1 MNRIRLKN
9 CLPVA
14 FAAVALAAP
23 GRAPAD
29 EKDRA
34 ASRAIERGLYMVN
47 AAACS
52 DCHTPLKMGPNGPEP
67 DLARG
72 LSGHPQDLAMPPA
85 PKLAEG
91 PWLWIGAATN
101 TAFAGPWGVSY
112 SANITPDTQTGIGKW
127 RERDFISAI
136 RSGKHLGTGRPI
148 LPPMPAP
155 AYANLSN
162 GDLKAIF
169 AYLMSRPP
177 VKNKVPEYQPPA
189 K

>member
-1 MNRIRLKN
+1 MNDTCLKTW
-9 CLPVA
+9 LPI
-14 FAAVALAAP
+14 AAVAVGLAAA
-23 GRAPAD
+23 GRATAD
-29 EKDRA
+29 DKDGP
-34 ASRAIERGLYMVN
+34 SSPLVKRGLYMVN

-52 DCHTPLKMGPNGPEP
+52 DCHMPLKMGPNGPEP
-67 DLARG
+67 DLSRG
-72 LSGHPQDLAMPPA
+72 LSGHPHDLRMPPA

-112 SANITPDTQTGIGKW
+112 SANITPDAETGIGRW
-127 RERDFISAI
+127 REQDFIRAI
-136 RSGKHLGTGRPI
+136 RSGKHLGVGRPI
-148 LPPMPAP
+148 MPPMPAP
-155 AYANLSN
+155 AYRNLSD

-189 K
+189 Q

>member
-1 MNRIRLKN
+1 MNSIRLKN

-14 FAAVALAAP
+14 LAVVLTGASTQTAAE
-23 GRAPAD
+23 
-29 EKDRA
+29 EKERT
-34 ASRAIERGLYMVN
+34 SGKLIQRGLYMVN
-47 AAACS
+47 AGACS

-72 LSGHPQDLAMPPA
+72 LSGHPQDLGMPPA
-85 PKLAEG
+85 PVAQE
-91 PWLWIGAATN
+91 PWMWIGAATN

-112 SANITPDTQTGIGKW
+112 SANITPDAETGIGKW
-127 RERDFISAI
+127 REHDFIKAI
-136 RSGKHLGTGRPI
+136 RSGKHLGVGRPI

-155 AYANLSN
+155 AYAKLSD

-177 VKNKVPEYQPPA
+177 VKNKVPDYRPPA